1 MNVSGTSFLSR
12 GFPVPHALAISNAS
26 VSLSDGVLRMIEV
39 THHVGSVIPK
49 AWTTAPIPR
58 TVRGEEKKGSDEI
71 AGILR
76 AVASKQGVKSAV
88 ALIHEG
94 DAYAYVVRMPAAAE
108 EDLHAAVE
116 ASLEANVPIPPTDV
130 IFEYGVVRRD
140 DMRGEL
146 VVAVCAISRHA
157 SDACADL
164 LHAAGIFPAGL
175 ETEARALA
183 RAVIARGDRNTHAL
197 LSVMER
203 HSVVAVVE
211 RGFVTFSSS
220 IEVGAADLDQ
230 AVAKTF
236 SISPEEA
243 RALRRTKPV
252 KKEDVHNNH
261 AREEDVFEAMIPV
274 LSTIRDE
281 LSKVLSF
288 ARGQAMKDGS
298 DKDAAVRDVILCGAD
313 ALFPG
318 FSRYIAE
325 TSHLPAIAG
334 SAWVNA
340 LSVERHLPELDR
352 ESSMDYAAL
361 IGALI
366 S

>member
-1 MNVSGTSFLSR
+1 MSDPR
-12 GFPVPHALAISNAS
+12 PRACPHDRLERRDQA
-26 VSLSDGVLRMIEV
+26 
-39 THHVGSVIPK
+39 
-49 AWTTAPIPR
+49 APER
-58 TVRGEEKKGSDEI
+58 D
-71 AGILR
+71 
-76 AVASKQGVKSAV
+76 V
-88 ALIHEG
+88 AL
-94 DAYAYVVRMPAAAE
+94 
-108 EDLHAAVE
+108 AAVE
-116 ASLEANVPIPPTDV
+116 LD
-130 IFEYGVVRRD
+130 
-140 DMRGEL
+140 GE
-146 VVAVCAISRHA
+146 
-157 SDACADL
+157 
-164 LHAAGIFPAGL
+164 
-175 ETEARALA
+175 RALA

-236 SISPEEA
+236 SISPDEA

-334 SAWVNA
+334 SAWA
-340 LSVERHLPELDR
+340 GRK
-352 ESSMDYAAL
+352 
-361 IGALI
+361 
-366 S
+366 